1 MASCGCGGARERVE
15 VMARPVYKVPL
26 GLLYAVSAPL
36 LVWRAFDAMGDRY
49 TTAAAHN
56 VALATMV
63 LFLAGAAVLTVM
75 YLRMRRYRK
84 VPADRCGSCGAAE
97 VSAKL
102 PSGAKG
108 WRVRG

>member
-26 GLLYAVSAPL
+26 GLLYVLCAAL
-36 LVWRAFDAMGDRY
+36 LLWRAFDAMGDPY
-49 TTAAAHN
+49 TTASAYN
-56 VALATMV
+56 VAVATML
-63 LFLAGAAVLTVM
+63 LFLAGVVVLTVM

-84 VPADRCGSCGAAE
+84 VPAERCGSCGAVE
-97 VSAKL
+97 VTAKL

-108 WRVRG
+108 WSVRG

>member
-26 GLLYAVSAPL
+26 GLLY
-36 LVWRAFDAMGDRY
+36 LVCLALVLVRGFWKMAEPY
-49 TTAAAHN
+49 TTAAAYGTA
-56 VALATMV
+56 VAMM
-63 LFLAGAAVLTVM
+63 AVCLVA
-75 YLRMRRYRK
+75 
-84 VPADRCGSCGAAE
+84 ADRCGSCGAAE
-97 VSAKL
+97 ASAKL

>member
-15 VMARPVYKVPL
+15 VMARPVYKGPP
-26 GLLYAVSAPL
+26 GLLY
-36 LVWRAFDAMGDRY
+36 LVCLALVLVRGFWKMAEPY
-49 TTAAAHN
+49 TTAAAYGTA
-56 VALATMV
+56 VAMMAVCLV
-63 LFLAGAAVLTVM
+63 AAVVLTVM